1 MEYEIKKCNWIWT
14 KFIRWRI
21 IKDEVIKS
29 RKKDNNNLILY
40 NIFWALF
47 KGVAKKI
54 YLLYKKYKE
63 IQAYTQI

>member
-1 MEYEIKKCNWIWT
+1 MESEIKKCNWIRT

-21 IKDEVIKS
+21 KKDEVIKS

-40 NIFWALF
+40 NIFWTLY
-47 KGVAKKI
+47 KDVGKKI

-63 IQAYTQI
+63 IKAYTQI